1 MDQIIFDSG
10 IKEYRVNEKGV
21 LRFNP
26 SDPNVYGRFVD
37 AVDKIKAVEAEMAAK
52 ANAIDAE
59 QGDPDT
65 GAALIRIMCE
75 TDRKMKDILN
85 EIFGE
90 GNDFNQI
97 LEGVNLMAVASDGN
111 RVVNNLIG
119 ALTPVL
125 EAGAK
130 SCADTEIE
138 AAKLNREQ
146 RRALR

>member
-37 AVDKIKAVEAEMAAK
+37 AVDKIKVVEAEMAAK

-65 GAALIRIMCE
+65 GVALIRIMCE

-90 GNDFNQI
+90 GNDFNEI
-97 LEGVNLMAVASDGN
+97 LEGVNLMAVAADGN
-111 RVVNNLIG
+111 RVVNNLID
-119 ALTPVL
+119 ALAPVL

-130 SCADTEIE
+130 SCADIEVE

-146 RRALR
+146 RRALQ